1 MSDIVVGVKSFTV
14 RDLDR
19 NPAAVLAAADRDG
32 VARVRSR
39 TGRRYSVRPESGAAP
54 TVDWAAFAG
63 RRRAALESRRFPR
76 IDRPAARE
84 IDRLLAGE

>member
-1 MSDIVVGVKSFTV
+1 MSDMVVGVKTFTV

-39 TGRRYSVRPESGAAP
+39 AGRRYALRPETVATTS
-54 TVDWAAFAG
+54 VDWMAFADS
-63 RRRAALESRRFPR
+63 RRAALGRRNFPR
-76 IDRPAARE
+76 IERAAARE

>member
-1 MSDIVVGVKSFTV
+1 MVVGVKTFTV

-39 TGRRYSVRPESGAAP
+39 TGRRYSVRPEAKAR
-54 TVDWAAFAG
+54 TDVDWAGFAA
-63 RRRAALESRRFPR
+63 RRRAALEARGLPR
-76 IDRPAARE
+76 VSRPAARE